1 VSKTGSEEQKV
12 FEEKLD
18 KALDEAWSK
27 LNQAVDQT
35 VKRSADLEM
44 SIRLAAEAVEYS
56 SALFSLTYGLEDLD
70 PEVRVRRN
78 MDQLALVKDSVE
90 ALRSARELRRK
101 SAAEAYTNLRI
112 AADNLKTAYLDQ
124 VKESTKRAS

>member
-1 VSKTGSEEQKV
+1 MSQTESEDRKI

-27 LNQAVDQT
+27 VNDAFDQST
-35 VKRSADLEM
+35 GRTEQQEM

-70 PEVRVRRN
+70 PQVKVGKN
-78 MDQLALVKDSVE
+78 QDLVVLVKDSLE
-90 ALRSARELRRK
+90 ALRRARELRGQ
-101 SAAEAYTNLRI
+101 SAPEAYASLRK
-112 AADNLKTAYLDQ
+112 AADYLKTAYLDQ
-124 VKESTKRAS
+124 VKKTSAKRS